1 MAQHLD
7 PIVVVGA
14 GVFGLSIALE
24 LRQRGHTN
32 ITVIDRML
40 PPVADGS
47 SNDANRIIRP
57 DYVDPFYARIATE
70 AVREWNAGDLYRPH
84 YHQAGFALV
93 SETEPGRDEFLER
106 GKRAIERQG
115 NRYVEFATT
124 DELRRLRPELRDMTF
139 PFSGYISKNA
149 GWADAAG
156 AVRAVAARCSELG
169 IAFVTGPRG
178 TMTSLKTDAGHSRVV
193 GVNVAAGPPLLAAKV
208 ILATGAWTNHYV
220 DLGHAITSSAQPVGF
235 IQLTPEEALKLAD
248 MPVVDNMTSGIFVF
262 PPTPGTNLLK
272 IARHGHGFENR
283 IPAVAAASS
292 SASSSGGG
300 GDRRVSA
307 PRHDANNAAASWIPE
322 DAEAAF
328 RGALKQLVPLAAE
341 KPWSRLRLCWYTETR
356 DGNFI
361 ADHHPDYQGL
371 FILTGGS
378 GHGFKFLPVLGRY
391 TADCFEG
398 VAAPEVQ
405 AKWKLSRDFTAR
417 DPVVCN
423 DGSRRGPLRRE
434 LTLEERAK
442 L

>member
-1 MAQHLD
+1 MAEVSHNERIL
-7 PIVVVGA
+7 VVGA

-24 LRQRGHTN
+24 LRQRGHSN

-57 DYVDPFYARIATE
+57 DYVDPFYAKLATE
-70 AVREWNAGDLYRPH
+70 AVNEWKSSDLYKPH
-84 YHQAGFALV
+84 YHEAGFTLV
-93 SETEPGRDEFLER
+93 SEVKHDEFLER

-115 NRYVEFATT
+115 NKFVEFKTT
-124 DELRRLRPELRDMTF
+124 EELRRLRPELKDMTF

-156 AVRAVAARCSELG
+156 AVSAVAARCSELG
-169 IAFVTGPRG
+169 ITFITGPAG
-178 TMTSLKTDAGHSRVV
+178 TMTSLKTDAQSRRFL
-193 GVNVAAGPPLLAAKV
+193 GVNVASGPPILASKV

-235 IQLTPEEALKLAD
+235 IQLTAQEALSLAD
-248 MPVVDNMTSGIFVF
+248 MPVVDNMTTGCFVF

-272 IARHGHGFENR
+272 IARHSHGFENR
-283 IPAVAAASS
+283 IAAVSE
-292 SASSSGGG
+292 GGA
-300 GDRRVSA
+300 RHISA
-307 PRHDANNAAASWIPE
+307 PRHDANNAAVSWIPE
-322 DAEAAF
+322 DAETAF
-328 RGALKQLVPLAAE
+328 RVALRQLVPLAAE

-361 ADHHPDYQGL
+361 ADHHPAHEGL

-391 TADCFEG
+391 AADCFEG
-398 VAAPEVQ
+398 VASPEVRQ
-405 AKWKLSRDFTAR
+405 KWKLNSDQTAR

-434 LTLEERAK
+434 LTTNETARAK

>member
-1 MAQHLD
+1 MATSHSE
-7 PIVVVGA
+7 PILVVGA

-24 LRQRGHTN
+24 LSQRGYTD

-57 DYVDPFYARIATE
+57 DYVDPFYAKIATE
-70 AVREWNAGDLYRPH
+70 AIHEWNAPGIYSPH
-84 YHQAGFALV
+84 YHQAGFTLV
-93 SETEPGRDEFLER
+93 SEVEHDEFLER

-115 NRYVEFATT
+115 NEYVEFATT
-124 DELRRLRPELRDMTF
+124 EELRALRPELRDMTF

-156 AVRAVAARCSELG
+156 AVRAAAARCSEVG
-169 IAFVTGPRG
+169 ITFITGPRG
-178 TMTSLKTDAGHSRVV
+178 TITSLKTDENSRVL
-193 GVNVAAGPPLLAAKV
+193 GVNVVAGPPLLASRV

-235 IQLTPEEALKLAD
+235 IQLTPEEALSLAG

-283 IPAVAAASS
+283 IAAASD
-292 SASSSGGG
+292 GG
-300 GDRRVSA
+300 RRVSA
-307 PRHDANNAAASWIPE
+307 PRHDANNAATSWIPD

-328 RGALKQLVPLAAE
+328 RGALRQLVPLAAE
-341 KPWSRLRLCWYTETR
+341 KPWARQRLCWYTETR

-361 ADHHPDYQGL
+361 ADHHPAYEGL

-378 GHGFKFLPVLGRY
+378 G
-391 TADCFEG
+391 
-398 VAAPEVQ
+398 Q
-405 AKWKLSRDFTAR
+405 
-417 DPVVCN
+417 
-423 DGSRRGPLRRE
+423 
-434 LTLEERAK
+434 
-442 L
+442 